1 MKGRLAPSPAPA
13 ANPTPAPH
21 VPQGSFVTRSGEEWY
36 RIAACHR
43 LPPFL
48 VSLASDVDL
57 WMFVTS
63 GGGLTA
69 GRVDADG
76 ALFPY
81 LTVDQLH
88 DAHHHTGPVTL
99 VRVER
104 GGQPPLLW
112 EPFGAAG
119 LGDPAVQRSLCK
131 NATGNRLT
139 FEETRADLGL
149 TFSYTWAA
157 SDAFGWVRTA
167 TLANHSGAPLR
178 ATVLDGLRN
187 VLPFGAPLGLYQGF
201 STLVDAYK
209 RTDVDAATGLGVFA
223 LTAGITDRA
232 EALEALRANTIWCCG
247 PESFRVHLS
256 ARALA
261 EFREGGLPA
270 AETVLCGARGNYL
283 VSFSVGLAADET
295 ETWHLAADAGRDHVQ
310 VAALR
315 DRLRREP
322 DQSQRLADELAAAG
336 ENLRRNVGSADGIQL
351 TARREAWTHHFA
363 NVLFNNMRG
372 GVFWRNHDVPRE
384 DFARFLRTRNPAVAA
399 RQDERLAALP
409 ETFAIGTLRD
419 LALASGDADFAR
431 LCHEYLPLHFGRRH
445 GDPSRPWNRF
455 AIRMRGSDGEREL
468 NYEGN
473 WRDIFQ
479 NWEALSAA
487 FPGFLPSLV
496 AKFVNASTVD
506 GFNPYRLTRD
516 GVDWEAVA
524 PDDPWANI
532 GYWGDHQIVYLLK
545 LLEALDRHEPAH
557 LAAMLGQ
564 DIFSYAEVPYRLRPY
579 AEILADPRDTIV
591 FDAERHAR
599 ILARV
604 TELGTDGRLVQDAA
618 GGVRQA
624 NLLEKLLV
632 PVLSKLSNL
641 VPDAGI
647 WMNTQ
652 RPEWNDANN
661 ALAGGAV
668 SMVTLCYL
676 RRYLA
681 FLADRLGAAEAS
693 ALPVSREVA
702 AWFARV
708 GEVLADERG
717 ALAAPLVTPT
727 DRRRVLDRLGAA
739 FSDYRQTVYDHGFG
753 DRVDVSVADVVA
765 LCRTALAWVDHGIAA
780 NRRDDGL
787 YHSYNLLTIDAADGG
802 LRVGRLP
809 EMLEGQVA
817 VLSAGV
823 LDTGASLEILDTLY
837 ASRLYR
843 PDQHSFLLQ
852 PPRELPSFLDKN
864 TVPADAALAIPLLR
878 DLLAE
883 GETSLV
889 ARDADGTVRFAG
901 DLRNERAVAAAL
913 DALGARVYWADAV
926 RQDRGAVLALYET
939 TFNHRAYTGRS
950 GAMYGYEGLGCVY
963 WHMVAKLLLAAQEVL
978 LRAEREGVRPALQA
992 DLAAMYFRLRGGLGY
1007 EKSVTEYGAFPTD
1020 PYSHTPPDGGARQP
1034 GMTGQVKEEI
1044 LTRLGELGVRVE
1056 AGCVRFRP
1064 VLLRDDEFLDAPAVF
1079 RCFDVEG
1086 QACSLSLPAG
1096 SLAFTLCQV
1105 PVVYRRADGP
1115 ARLRLWFQDDSG
1127 AEVVGD
1133 ALDAS
1138 LSADLLGRGGRLR
1151 RLEVDI
1157 PAHSL
1162 LSPAGPTGP
1171 ADGRRGG
1178 AARGR

>member
-1 MKGRLAPSPAPA
+1 MKGRLAPSPAPVVTQA
-13 ANPTPAPH
+13 PAPD
-21 VPQGSFVTRSGEEWY
+21 VPQGSFVARDGEEWY

-104 GGQPPLLW
+104 GGQSALLW

-119 LGDPAVQRSLCK
+119 ADDPAVERNLYK

-139 FEETRADLGL
+139 FEETRQDLGL
-149 TFSYTWAA
+149 TFSYTWTAC
-157 SDAFGWVRTA
+157 DAFGWVRSA
-167 TLANHSGAPLR
+167 TLANHSGAPLH
-178 ATVLDGLRN
+178 ATILDGLRN
-187 VLPFGAPLGLYQGF
+187 LLPFGAPLGLYQGF

-209 RTDVDAATGLGVFA
+209 RTDVDPATGLGIFA

-232 EALEALRANTIWCCG
+232 EALEVLRANTVWCCG

-256 ARALA
+256 ARAVA
-261 EFREGGLPA
+261 DFRQGRQPA
-270 AETVLCGARGNYL
+270 AESLLCGARGNYL
-283 VSFSVGLAADET
+283 VSFTVGLAADET
-295 ETWHLAADAGRDHVQ
+295 ETWHLVADAGRDHVQ
-310 VAALR
+310 IAALR

-322 DQSQRLADELAAAG
+322 DPSPRLADELAAAG

-351 TARREAWTHHFA
+351 TARRESWTHHFA

-372 GVFWRNHDVPRE
+372 GVFWRNHDVPRD
-384 DFARFLRTRNPAVAA
+384 DFVRFLRTRNAAVAA
-399 RQDERLAALP
+399 RCDDRLAALP
-409 ETFAIGTLRD
+409 ESFTVQKLRD
-419 LALASGDADFAR
+419 LALASDDADFAR
-431 LCHEYLPLHFGRRH
+431 LSHEYLPLHFGRRH

-479 NWEALSAA
+479 NWEALSTA

-516 GVDWEAVA
+516 GVDWETAA
-524 PDDPWANI
+524 ANDPWANI

-591 FDAERHAR
+591 FDAERHAH
-599 ILARV
+599 IAARV
-604 TELGTDGRLVQDAA
+604 SAQGTDGRLVQTAA
-618 GGVRQA
+618 GNVYHA

-681 FLADRLGAAEAS
+681 FLADRLTAAGVD
-693 ALPVSREVA
+693 ALPVSSEVA

-708 GEVLADERG
+708 HYVLAGERG
-717 ALAAPLVTPT
+717 VLAAATVTPT

-739 FSDYRQTVYDHGFG
+739 FSDYRLKVYDEGFSG
-753 DRVDVSVADVVA
+753 RTDVAVADVIA
-765 LCRTALAWVDHGIAA
+765 LCHTALVWVDHGIAA
-780 NRRDDGL
+780 NRREDGL
-787 YHSYNLLTIDAADGG
+787 YHSYNLLAIDPVDGG
-802 LRVGRLP
+802 ARVGRLP

-823 LDTGASLEILDTLY
+823 LDAAASLDILDTLY
-837 ASRLYR
+837 GSRLYR

-852 PPRELPSFLDKN
+852 PPRELPCFLDKN

-883 GETSLV
+883 GEPSLV

-901 DLRNERAVAAAL
+901 DLRNERALAAAL
-913 DALGARVYWADAV
+913 DALGARGYWADAV
-926 RQDRGAVLALYET
+926 AQDRAAVLALYET

-963 WHMVAKLLLAAQEVL
+963 WHMVAKLLLATQEVL

-1007 EKSVTEYGAFPTD
+1007 EKTVTEYGAFPTD

-1044 LTRLGELGVRVE
+1044 LTRLGELGVRIEGGRVS
-1056 AGCVRFRP
+1056 FRP
-1064 VLLRDDEFLDAPAVF
+1064 ILLRDDEFLTAPAVF

-1086 QACSLSLPAG
+1086 QACTLPLPAG
-1096 SLAFTLCQV
+1096 SLAFTSCQV
-1105 PVVYRRADGP
+1105 PVVYRRTEGP
-1115 ARLRLWFQDDSG
+1115 ARLRLWFQDDST
-1127 AEVVGD
+1127 AELAGD
-1133 ALDAS
+1133 TLDAA
-1138 LSADLLGRGGRLR
+1138 LSADLLARCGRLR
-1151 RLEVDI
+1151 RLEVDV
-1157 PAHSL
+1157 PAHTL
-1162 LSPAGPTGP
+1162 LSPAGGS
-1171 ADGRRGG
+1171 G
-1178 AARGR
+1178 RGRQAGARRA